1 MKVNI
6 LLTISFEMNVALE
19 VDDEDFVIVQYLNIV
34 TLEMNNVALR
44 FGG

>member
-34 TLEMNNVALR
+34 TLEMNNVVLR